1 MKVTLFLTTLF
12 INLSP
17 LALAMEPSTEAPDN
31 LVIALGLPQASQ
43 EIKKNALLIS
53 EKLISAQEKME
64 TRSSFYGKE
73 RVDSWESKNLR
84 EDAKT
89 LITSLTE
96 MVENLVLIDA
106 ATLAKNLWMLPR
118 GVVIERDAGKITE
131 PMTSFYK
138 FTSLGACSLILNSL
152 RDEEHGNFSRYNKI
166 EKIDITK
173 TIQNFSAQMAHVG
186 SQFIQPSYHSQGF
199 LFNEAHS
206 VNQLASSLIK
216 EWSKG

>member
-17 LALAMEPSTEAPDN
+17 LALAMESSPEAPDN

-43 EIKKNALLIS
+43 EINKNALIIS
-53 EKLISAQEKME
+53 EKLISAHEKME

-73 RVDSWESKNLR
+73 RVDTWESKNLR
-84 EDAKT
+84 ENARA

-118 GVVIERDAGKITE
+118 GVVIEKDTGKITE
-131 PMTSFYK
+131 PMTTFYK

-152 RDEEHGNFSRYNKI
+152 RDEEHGNFSRYNKS

-173 TIQNFSAQMAHVG
+173 TIQNYSAQMARVG
-186 SQFIQPSYHSQGF
+186 SQFIQHSYSSQGF